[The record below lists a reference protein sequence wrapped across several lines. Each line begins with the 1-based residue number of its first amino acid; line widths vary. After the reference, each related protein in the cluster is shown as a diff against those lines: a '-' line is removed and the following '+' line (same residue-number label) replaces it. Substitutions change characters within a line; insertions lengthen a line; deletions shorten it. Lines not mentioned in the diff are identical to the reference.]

1 MEGTCSMIEEFKDQL
16 LTHAKKS
23 VERAMKATNEEATK
37 QWLIVPF
44 LQLLGYDPTNP
55 DEVLPEADASFSEK
69 HKNRVDYAICKDQE
83 PVIAVEAKKVGSLT
97 NSNRGELKGYYNAV
111 ITVKLGILSDGLIYQ
126 LYSDTDQEN
135 LMDDEPFAT
144 VDLTHIAQGQISD
157 DILDALLKLRPGTFD
172 PADIGADARRKIYI
186 SAYVEVLE
194 QAFRNPDEA
203 LIRTL
208 MDSANVEGRR
218 NKRLIEEHR
227 EILSEA
233 MNAFFDKKLLER
245 VGFAEREDLVKFS
258 NSEARTPAENLESA
272 IQVGDIPEMKSSSIV
287 TTETELKVYDYVRH
301 RLPFLIDQDEELFS
315 KLENIYYKDYQSAF
329 TVSYKQ
335 NRKGRLFNFRE
346 SSTNLYRFEFPVT
359 DEIIITNQLSDI
371 DQELLSAFMSRV
383 EQLG

>member
-1 MEGTCSMIEEFKDQL
+1 MIEEFKDQL
-16 LTHAKKS
+16 LTHAKRS
-23 VERAMKATNEEATK
+23 VERAAKATNEEATK

-44 LQLLGYDPTNP
+44 LQLLGYDPANP

-83 PVIAVEAKKVGSLT
+83 PVIAVEAKKVGSLV

-111 ITVKLGILSDGLIYQ
+111 TTVKLGILSDGLIYQ

-157 DILDALLKLRPGTFD
+157 DVLDALLKLQPGTFD
-172 PADIGADARRKIYI
+172 PADIGADARRKIYV
-186 SAYVEVLE
+186 SAYIEVLE
-194 QAFRNPDEA
+194 QAFRNPDETFA
-203 LIRTL
+203 KTL
-208 MDSANVEGRR
+208 MDAAGVEGRR
-218 NKRLIEEHR
+218 SKKLIEEHR
-227 EILSEA
+227 GILSEA
-233 MNAFFDKKLLER
+233 MNTFFDKKLLER

-258 NSEARTPAENLESA
+258 NSEVRVPAESLDSTT
-272 IQVGDIPEMKSSSIV
+272 QVADTPEIKPSNIV
-287 TTETELKVYDYVRH
+287 TTETELKVYDYVRY
-301 RLPFLIDQDEELFS
+301 RLPFLIDHDEELFN
-315 KLENIYYKDYQSAF
+315 KLENVYYKDFQSSF

-346 SSTNLYRFEFPVT
+346 SSANQYRFEFPVT
-359 DEIIITNQLSDI
+359 GELIITKQLSDI
-371 DQELLSAFMSRV
+371 DQELLFAFMARV